1 MKLGGVVYIL
11 SIEWLIQGWHGL
23 CKSNLSI
30 YLLFEINFRINRIVW
45 SDEPTILWQTTTY
58 YQYLHYWIFV
68 SSWLLSYHIGSDR
81 VGRRK
86 LIFVLK
92 NCFVSFRFV
101 SICLLFVLSLSIS
114 KIVILRE
121 KNNKI
126 VSVVVVVVVVVK
138 CLPGKNNFSSIYW
151 IGLDGFPPRLSA
163 SYGLN
168 IYIYI
173 CPWNLFLCV
182 LKSPRRWEN

>member
-1 MKLGGVVYIL
+1 MIGRTDDSLANNNITNIYI
-11 SIEWLIQGWHGL
+11 IEFL
-23 CKSNLSI
+23 CHRDYYHIISDRTGS
-30 YLLFEINFRINRIVW
+30 NRI
-45 SDEPTILWQTTTY
+45 
-58 YQYLHYWIFV
+58 
-68 SSWLLSYHIGSDR
+68 
-81 VGRRK
+81 GRRK

-101 SICLLFVLSLSIS
+101 CFFSIYLSIS

-121 KNNKI
+121 KTNKI

-163 SYGLN
+163 SYGL
-168 IYIYI
+168 YIYVHEI
-173 CPWNLFLCV
+173 SFYVC
-182 LKSPRRWEN
+182 

>member
-1 MKLGGVVYIL
+1 MDYANLIYL
-11 SIEWLIQGWHGL
+11 SISYSKLISGSIEL
-23 CKSNLSI
+23 CD
-30 YLLFEINFRINRIVW
+30 RTNRRFFGK
-45 SDEPTILWQTTTY
+45 QQH

-173 CPWNLFLCV
+173 YVHEISFYVC
-182 LKSPRRWEN
+182 

>member
-1 MKLGGVVYIL
+1 MFYRSNDWSKDDMDYANLIYLAISYSKLISG
-11 SIEWLIQGWHGL
+11 SIEL
-23 CKSNLSI
+23 CD
-30 YLLFEINFRINRIVW
+30 RTNRRFFGK
-45 SDEPTILWQTTTY
+45 QQH

-81 VGRRK
+81 IGRRK

-92 NCFVSFRFV
+92 NCFVS
-101 SICLLFVLSLSIS
+101 ICLLFFYLSIS

-121 KNNKI
+121 KTNKI

-163 SYGLN
+163 SYGLF
-168 IYIYI
+168 I

>member
-101 SICLLFVLSLSIS
+101 SICLLFVLSLFAILHQPKVKYLFKDSSFNGLFCLSSSIS
-114 KIVILRE
+114 CYCCFFKELTTTTTTMESNRIERENIGRRVKINVLF
-121 KNNKI
+121 KL
-126 VSVVVVVVVVVK
+126 VK
-138 CLPGKNNFSSIYW
+138 
-151 IGLDGFPPRLSA
+151 
-163 SYGLN
+163 
-168 IYIYI
+168 
-173 CPWNLFLCV
+173 LFKL
-182 LKSPRRWEN
+182 